1 MHHLTH
7 ADPVIADQTDVVR
20 NADSLGGELPKR
32 AKTAGII
39 RTKDAGWLFFQLEQF
54 MDDPGRLDGIV
65 EVSIPHISDRNPDP
79 EFRADLIKA
88 GHALTAGCAFFAP
101 DESDPA
107 VTKVP
112 GMADHLFDTGSVIA
126 EHTVTTFIDVIDDDR
141 RNAAGSE
148 ANDSGIIKVCLQHD
162 DSVQAALAGMFVI
175 TVSAPVQPAE
185 EGQVIAVRICFAAQI
200 VDQGTEILMIH
211 PVLIE
216 DTEIA

>member
-1 MHHLTH
+1 
-7 ADPVIADQTDVVR
+7 
-20 NADSLGGELPKR
+20 
-32 AKTAGII
+32 
-39 RTKDAGWLFFQLEQF
+39 
-54 MDDPGRLDGIV
+54 
-65 EVSIPHISDRNPDP
+65 
-79 EFRADLIKA
+79 
-88 GHALTAGCAFFAP
+88 
-101 DESDPA
+101 
-107 VTKVP
+107 
-112 GMADHLFDTGSVIA
+112 MADHLFDTGSVIA